1 MHRNRNTFQE
11 LGRDYRRPLENR
23 DHTELMAGRRRTNR
37 IPFAAFRARAAK
49 LGLQVSWLMLAAVLF
64 AAYRLSLLNDPRV
77 WVPSLLAG
85 VGLLALSFI
94 RWERALQDWRGDLFL
109 WLWLALILAEL
120 TTVGAVPQLSPM
132 ISGLYFAVV
141 VLSAALAGTIPHAF
155 ITGFVIASFVLTD
168 SNFGQSVEIERLP
181 IPLVTLI
188 AVAIA
193 SSMLTK
199 EFRRET
205 FIGIEREKQLAT
217 READLGRLYEVS
229 KTMAAGDSLDLVLP
243 ELVGRIGRYLNA
255 EVGAVLLHNERG
267 QFLEVVSPIWTAG
280 HALDVGGYRMS
291 LNRKGDIERVFL
303 SGSPAL
309 YTDLDKEPDSH
320 GLLGE
325 LGTHSALVVPMQLE
339 HRTMG
344 VMVLADKTD
353 GEFTQNDL
361 EVLTSLA
368 APAALVLAQ
377 LERFQEAAETSRRME
392 ELARM
397 KSDFVSVV
405 SHELR
410 TPLTSIIGALATI
423 ARPELAPEQPAAQEL
438 LESARN
444 QADRLR
450 RLIEDLLVV
459 SRIEGQ
465 ALPRHPEE
473 VDLSRFLLETIA
485 VIPGSDQI
493 VRLQVEPN
501 SLIKT
506 DSDHVRRIV
515 INLVENAMKHAA
527 GSSIDVVAS
536 IAEERVIIDIVDHGP
551 GIPPSER
558 PTIFDQFT
566 QLEPSSTRSQGGT
579 GLGLNIVRG
588 LAQAMEGDVTIHDT
602 PGGGATFRVDLPRVL
617 SPRRSRRSPVVAG
630 R

>member
-1 MHRNRNTFQE
+1 
-11 LGRDYRRPLENR
+11 
-23 DHTELMAGRRRTNR
+23 
-37 IPFAAFRARAAK
+37 
-49 LGLQVSWLMLAAVLF
+49 MLAAILF
-64 AAYRLSLLNDPRV
+64 AAYRFSLLGDARV

-85 VGLLALSFI
+85 IGLLALSFI

-109 WLWLALILAEL
+109 SLWLALILAEL
-120 TTVGAVPQLSPM
+120 TTVGAVPQLSVM
-132 ISGLYFAVV
+132 ISGLYFGVV

-155 ITGFVIASFVLTD
+155 ITGFVITSFVLTD
-168 SNFGQSVEIERLP
+168 SSFGQSLEIERLP
-181 IPLVTLI
+181 IPVVTMI

-205 FIGIEREKQLAT
+205 FIGIDRLKQLAT

-229 KTMAAGDSLDLVLP
+229 KTMAAGDSLDQVLP

-255 EVGAVLLHNERG
+255 EVGVVLLHNERG

-280 HALDVGGYRMS
+280 NALNVGGYRMA
-291 LNRKGDIERVFL
+291 LNRKGDIERVFM
-303 SGSPAL
+303 SGKPTL
-309 YTDLDKEPDSH
+309 YTDLEKEPERH

-325 LGTHSALVVPMQLE
+325 LGAHSALVVPMQLE

-353 GEFTQNDL
+353 GEFTQKDL
-361 EVLTSLA
+361 EILTSLA

-377 LERFQEAAETSRRME
+377 LERFHEAAETSRRME

-473 VDLSRFLLETIA
+473 VDLSRFLRETVS
-485 VIPGSDQI
+485 VITGSDEA
-493 VRLQVEPN
+493 VRVQVEPAC
-501 SLIKT
+501 LIKT
-506 DSDHVRRIV
+506 DPDHVRRIV

-527 GSSIDVVAS
+527 GSPI
-536 IAEERVIIDIVDHGP
+536 E
-551 GIPPSER
+551 
-558 PTIFDQFT
+558 
-566 QLEPSSTRSQGGT
+566 
-579 GLGLNIVRG
+579 
-588 LAQAMEGDVTIHDT
+588 
-602 PGGGATFRVDLPRVL
+602 
-617 SPRRSRRSPVVAG
+617 VAG
-630 R
+630 NADR

>member
-1 MHRNRNTFQE
+1 VV
-11 LGRDYRRPLENR
+11 
-23 DHTELMAGRRRTNR
+23 
-37 IPFAAFRARAAK
+37 IFA
-49 LGLQVSWLMLAAVLF
+49 
-64 AAYRLSLLNDPRV
+64 
-77 WVPSLLAG
+77 
-85 VGLLALSFI
+85 
-94 RWERALQDWRGDLFL
+94 
-109 WLWLALILAEL
+109 
-120 TTVGAVPQLSPM
+120 
-132 ISGLYFAVV
+132 LYFGVV
-141 VLSAALAGTIPHAF
+141 VLSAALAGTIAHGF
-155 ITGFVIASFVLTD
+155 ITGFVITSFVLTD
-168 SNFGQSVEIERLP
+168 SNFGQSLEIERLV

-205 FIGIEREKQLAT
+205 FVGIERMQQLAI

-229 KTMAAGDSLDLVLP
+229 KTMAAGDSLDQVLP

-255 EVGAVLLHNERG
+255 EVGAVLLHNERERL
-267 QFLEVVSPIWTAG
+267 LEVISPIWTAG
-280 HALDVGGYRMS
+280 NPLEVDGYRMP
-291 LNRKGDIERVFL
+291 LTRKGDIERVFL
-303 SGSPAL
+303 SGNPAL
-309 YTDLDKEPDSH
+309 YTGLDKHPDRH

-325 LGTHSALVVPMQLE
+325 LGTHSAMVVPMQLE

-344 VMVLADKTD
+344 VMVLADKAD
-353 GEFTQNDL
+353 GEFTTNDL

-377 LERFQEAAETSRRME
+377 LERFHEAAETSRRME

-423 ARPELAPEQPAAQEL
+423 ARPELAPDQPAAQEL
-438 LESARN
+438 LESARS

-459 SRIEGQ
+459 SRIEAQ

-473 VDLSRFLLETIA
+473 VDLSRFLPDVVA
-485 VIPGSDQI
+485 VISGSAGAVQ
-493 VRLQVEPN
+493 VRAEPDTF
-501 SLIKT
+501 IKT
-506 DSDHVRRIV
+506 DPDHIRRIV
-515 INLVENAMKHAA
+515 INLVENAMKHAV
-527 GSSIDVVAS
+527 GSPIEVVVRV
-536 IAEERVIIDIVDHGP
+536 AEERVTIDVVDHGP
-551 GIPPSER
+551 GIPPAER
-558 PTIFDQFT
+558 TKIFDQFT
-566 QLEPSSTRSQGGT
+566 QLEPSVTRSQGGT
-579 GLGLNIVRG
+579 GLGLSIVRG
-588 LAQAMEGDVTIHDT
+588 LALAMEGDVTIHDT

-617 SPRRSRRSPVVAG
+617 APRRSRRNPAVVA

>member
-1 MHRNRNTFQE
+1 MA
-11 LGRDYRRPLENR
+11 RRK
-23 DHTELMAGRRRTNR
+23 RTSR
-37 IPFAAFRARAAK
+37 IPFATFRARAAK
-49 LGLQVSWLMLAAVLF
+49 LGLQVSWLMLAAIIF
-64 AAYRLSLLNDPRV
+64 AAYRSSLLDDPRV
-77 WVPSLLAG
+77 WVTSLLSG
-85 VGLLALSFI
+85 IGLLALSFI
-94 RWERALQDWRGDLFL
+94 RWERALRDWRGDLFL

-120 TTVGAVPQLSPM
+120 TTVGAVRQLSPV
-132 ISGLYFAVV
+132 IFALYFAVV
-141 VLSAALAGTIPHAF
+141 VLSAALAGTVPHAF
-155 ITGFVIASFVLTD
+155 ITGLVITSYILTD
-168 SNFGQSVEIERLP
+168 SDFGQSLEIERLV
-181 IPLVTLI
+181 IPLVTFV

-205 FIGIEREKQLAT
+205 FIGINRMEQLAK

-229 KTMAAGDSLDLVLP
+229 RTVAAGDSLDLVLP

-255 EVGAVLLHNERG
+255 EVGAVMLHNERE
-267 QFLEVVSPIWTAG
+267 QLLEVISPIWTAG
-280 HALDVGGYRMS
+280 HSLDVGGYRMP
-291 LNRKGDIERVFL
+291 LYRKGDIERVFL
-303 SGSPAL
+303 SGNPAL
-309 YTDLDKEPDSH
+309 YTDLDKDPNTH

-325 LGTHSALVVPMQLE
+325 LGTHSAMVVPMQLE

-353 GEFTQNDL
+353 GEFTKRDL

-377 LERFQEAAETSRRME
+377 LERFHEAEETSRRME

-423 ARPELAPEQPAAQEL
+423 ARPELSPEQPAAQEL

-473 VDLSRFLLETIA
+473 IDLSRFLPETVD
-485 VIPGSDQI
+485 VISGAAE
-493 VRLQVEPN
+493 VVKVHVEPDT
-501 SLIKT
+501 SIKT
-506 DSDHVRRIV
+506 DPDHVRRIV
-515 INLVENAMKHAA
+515 INLVENAMKHAP
-527 GSSIDVVAS
+527 GSPIEVVVTVNDEQVAIDVV
-536 IAEERVIIDIVDHGP
+536 DHGS
-551 GIPPSER
+551 GIPATER
-558 PTIFDQFT
+558 TQIFDQFT
-566 QLEPSSTRSQGGT
+566 QLEPSVTRSQGGT
-579 GLGLNIVRG
+579 GLGLSIVRG

-602 PGGGATFRVDLPRVL
+602 PGGGATFRVELPRVL
-617 SPRRSRRSPVVAG
+617 SPRRSRRSPTPVG

>member
-1 MHRNRNTFQE
+1 
-11 LGRDYRRPLENR
+11 
-23 DHTELMAGRRRTNR
+23 MARRRKANR
-37 IPFAAFRARAAK
+37 TPFVPFRARAAK
-49 LGLQVSWLMLAAVLF
+49 LGLQVSWLMLAAILF
-64 AAYRLSLLNDPRV
+64 AAYRFSLLNDPRV
-77 WVPSLLAG
+77 WVPSLLSG
-85 VGLLALSFI
+85 VGLLALSLI
-94 RWERALQDWRGDLFL
+94 RWERALKDWRGDLFL

-120 TTVGAVPQLSPM
+120 TTVGAVPQLSVM
-132 ISGLYFAVV
+132 ISGLYFGVV

-155 ITGFVIASFVLTD
+155 ITGFVITSFVLTD
-168 SNFGQSVEIERLP
+168 SNFGQSLEIERLP
-181 IPLVTLI
+181 IPVVTLI

-205 FIGIEREKQLAT
+205 FIGIDRLKQLET

-255 EVGAVLLHNERG
+255 EVGVVLLYNERG
-267 QFLEVVSPIWTAG
+267 QYLEVVSPIWTAG
-280 HALDVGGYRMS
+280 NALTVGGYRMS

-303 SGSPAL
+303 SGKPAL
-309 YTDLDKEPDSH
+309 YTDLDKEPDRH

-353 GEFTQNDL
+353 AEFTPKDL

-377 LERFQEAAETSRRME
+377 LERFYEAAETSRRME

-473 VDLSRFLLETIA
+473 VDLSVFLSETIS
-485 VIPGSDQI
+485 VVTGSDDV
-493 VRLQVEPN
+493 VRVQAEPGCVV
-501 SLIKT
+501 KT
-506 DSDHVRRIV
+506 DPDHVRRIV

-527 GSSIDVVAS
+527 GSPIEVTAALAD
-536 IAEERVIIDIVDHGP
+536 ERVIIDIVDHGP
-551 GIPPSER
+551 GIPPAER
-558 PTIFDQFT
+558 PKIFDQFT
-566 QLEPSSTRSQGGT
+566 QLEPSATRSQGGT

-588 LAQAMEGDVTIHDT
+588 LAQAMEGDVTILDT

-617 SPRRSRRSPVVAG
+617 SPRRSRRNPVAIG

>member
-1 MHRNRNTFQE
+1 MARRKHANRT
-11 LGRDYRRPLENR
+11 
-23 DHTELMAGRRRTNR
+23 
-37 IPFAAFRARAAK
+37 PFAPFRARAAK
-49 LGLQVSWLMLAAVLF
+49 LGLQVSWLMLAAILF
-64 AAYRLSLLNDPRV
+64 AAYRFSLLGDARV

-85 VGLLALSFI
+85 IGLLALSFI

-109 WLWLALILAEL
+109 SLWLALILAEL
-120 TTVGAVPQLSPM
+120 TTVGAVPQLSVM
-132 ISGLYFAVV
+132 ISGLYFGVV

-155 ITGFVIASFVLTD
+155 ITGFVITSFVLTD
-168 SNFGQSVEIERLP
+168 SNFGQSLEIERLP
-181 IPLVTLI
+181 IPVVTMI

-205 FIGIEREKQLAT
+205 FIGIDRLKQLAT

-229 KTMAAGDSLDLVLP
+229 KTMAAGDSLDQVLP

-255 EVGAVLLHNERG
+255 EVGVVLLHNERG

-280 HALDVGGYRMS
+280 NALNVGGYRMS
-291 LNRKGDIERVFL
+291 LNRKGDIERVFM
-303 SGSPAL
+303 SGKPTL
-309 YTDLDKEPDSH
+309 YTDLDQEPERH

-325 LGTHSALVVPMQLE
+325 LGAHSALVVPMQLE

-353 GEFTQNDL
+353 GEFTQKDL
-361 EVLTSLA
+361 EILTSLA

-377 LERFQEAAETSRRME
+377 LERFHEAAETSRRME

-473 VDLSRFLLETIA
+473 VDLSRFLRETVS
-485 VIPGSDQI
+485 VITGSDEV
-493 VRLQVEPN
+493 VRVEVEPAC
-501 SLIKT
+501 LIKT
-506 DSDHVRRIV
+506 DPDHVRRIV

-527 GSSIDVVAS
+527 GSPIEVEAML
-536 IAEERVIIDIVDHGP
+536 IEERVIIDIVDHGP
-551 GIPPSER
+551 GIPVSER
-558 PTIFDQFT
+558 PKIFDQFT
-566 QLEPSSTRSQGGT
+566 QLEPSATRSQGGT

-588 LAQAMEGDVTIHDT
+588 LAQALEGDVTILDT

-617 SPRRSRRSPVVAG
+617 SPRRSRRNPVPIG
-630 R
+630 G

>member
-1 MHRNRNTFQE
+1 
-11 LGRDYRRPLENR
+11 
-23 DHTELMAGRRRTNR
+23 
-37 IPFAAFRARAAK
+37 
-49 LGLQVSWLMLAAVLF
+49 MLAAILF
-64 AAYRLSLLNDPRV
+64 AAYRFSLLDDARV

-85 VGLLALSFI
+85 VGLLALSLI
-94 RWERALQDWRGDLFL
+94 RWERALQAWRGDLFL

-120 TTVGAVPQLSPM
+120 TTVGAVPQLSVM
-132 ISGLYFAVV
+132 ISGLYFGVV
-141 VLSAALAGTIPHAF
+141 VLSAALAGTVPHAF
-155 ITGFVIASFVLTD
+155 ITGLVITSFILTD
-168 SNFGQSVEIERLP
+168 SNFGQSLEIERLP
-181 IPLVTLI
+181 IPLVTMI

-205 FIGIEREKQLAT
+205 FIGIDRQKQLAI

-229 KTMAAGDSLDLVLP
+229 RTMAAGDSLDQVLP

-255 EVGAVLLHNERG
+255 EVGVVLLHNERG

-280 HALDVGGYRMS
+280 NALNVGSYRMS
-291 LNRKGDIERVFL
+291 LNRKGDIERVFM
-303 SGSPAL
+303 SGKPAL
-309 YTDLDKEPDSH
+309 YTDLDREPDRH

-325 LGTHSALVVPMQLE
+325 LGTHTALVVPMQLE

-377 LERFQEAAETSRRME
+377 LERFYEAAETSRRME

-465 ALPRHPEE
+465 AIPRHPEE
-473 VDLSRFLLETIA
+473 VDLSRFLPETVA
-485 VIPGSDQI
+485 VITDSEEA
-493 VRLQVEPN
+493 VRVHVQPDCLV
-501 SLIKT
+501 KT
-506 DSDHVRRIV
+506 DPDHIRRIV
-515 INLVENAMKHAA
+515 INLVENALKHAA
-527 GSSIDVVAS
+527 GSAIEVEAMLVD
-536 IAEERVIIDIVDHGP
+536 ERVIIDIVDHGP
-551 GIPPSER
+551 GIPPAER
-558 PTIFDQFT
+558 PKIFDQFT
-566 QLEPSSTRSQGGT
+566 QLEPSVTRSRGGT

-617 SPRRSRRSPVVAG
+617 SPRRGRRNPAVVG
-630 R
+630 S

>member
-1 MHRNRNTFQE
+1 
-11 LGRDYRRPLENR
+11 
-23 DHTELMAGRRRTNR
+23 MASRKQINR
-37 IPFAAFRARAAK
+37 IPLAPFRARAAK
-49 LGLQVSWLMLAAVLF
+49 LGLQVSWLMLAAILF
-64 AAYRLSLLNDPRV
+64 AAYRSALLTDPRV
-77 WVPSLLAG
+77 WVPSLLTG
-85 VGLLALSFI
+85 TGLVALSFI
-94 RWERALQDWRGDLFL
+94 HWERVLKDWRGDVFL
-109 WLWLALILAEL
+109 WLWAALVLAEL
-120 TTVGAVPQLSPM
+120 TTVGAVPELSAV
-132 ISGLYFAVV
+132 IFALYFGVV
-141 VLSAALAGTIPHAF
+141 VLSAGLAGTMAHAS
-155 ITGFVIASFVLTD
+155 ITGLVITSFFLTD
-168 SNFGQSVEIERLP
+168 SNFGQSLDLARWP
-181 IPLVTLI
+181 IPVVTLI

-199 EFRRET
+199 EYRRET

-303 SGSPAL
+303 SGNPAL

-459 SRIEGQ
+459 SRIEGH

-473 VDLSRFLLETIA
+473 VDLSHFLPDTIA
-485 VIPGSDQI
+485 VISGSDQI
-493 VRLQVEPN
+493 VRLQVEPKT
-501 SLIKT
+501 LIKT
-506 DSDHVRRIV
+506 DPDHIRRIV

-527 GSSIDVVAS
+527 GSPIDVIVS
-536 IAEERVIIDIVDHGP
+536 LTEERVIIDVVDHGP

-558 PTIFDQFT
+558 PKIFDQFT
-566 QLEPSSTRSQGGT
+566 QLEPSATRSQGGT

-617 SPRRSRRSPVVAG
+617 SPRRSRRTPAPVG

>member
-1 MHRNRNTFQE
+1 MA
-11 LGRDYRRPLENR
+11 RRSK
-23 DHTELMAGRRRTNR
+23 TNR

-49 LGLQVSWLMLAAVLF
+49 LGLQVSWLMLAAILF
-64 AAYRLSLLNDPRV
+64 AAYRFSLLNDPKV

-85 VGLLALSFI
+85 TGLLALSFI
-94 RWERALQDWRGDLFL
+94 RWERALKDWRGDLFL

-120 TTVGAVPQLSPM
+120 TTVGAVRQLSPV
-132 ISGLYFAVV
+132 IFALYFGVV
-141 VLSAALAGTIPHAF
+141 VLSAALAGTVPHAF
-155 ITGFVIASFVLTD
+155 ITGFVITSYILTD
-168 SNFGQSVEIERLP
+168 SNFGQSLEIERLV
-181 IPLVTLI
+181 IPLVTFV

-205 FIGIEREKQLAT
+205 FVGIERVQQLAK

-303 SGSPAL
+303 SGIPAL
-309 YTDLDKEPDSH
+309 YTNLDQDPDSH

-325 LGTHSALVVPMQLE
+325 LGTHSAMVVPMQLE

-344 VMVLADKTD
+344 VMVLADKAD
-353 GEFTQNDL
+353 GEFTRSDL

-377 LERFQEAAETSRRME
+377 LERFYEAAETSRRME

-473 VDLSRFLLETIA
+473 VDLSRFLPETIA
-485 VIPGSDQI
+485 VIAGADEV
-493 VRLQVEPN
+493 VRVQVAPN
-501 SLIKT
+501 TLVKT
-506 DSDHVRRIV
+506 DPDHVRRIV

-527 GSSIDVVAS
+527 GSPIEVVGSVTGDRATIDV
-536 IAEERVIIDIVDHGP
+536 VDHGP

-558 PTIFDQFT
+558 AKIFDQFT
-566 QLEPSSTRSQGGT
+566 QLEPSATRSRGGT

-588 LAQAMEGDVTIHDT
+588 LAQDMEGDVIIHDT
-602 PGGGATFRVDLPRVL
+602 AGGGTTFRVDLPRVL
-617 SPRRSRRSPVVAG
+617 SPRRGRRSPAVVG

>member
-1 MHRNRNTFQE
+1 
-11 LGRDYRRPLENR
+11 
-23 DHTELMAGRRRTNR
+23 MARRRQMNR
-37 IPFAAFRARAAK
+37 VPLAAFRARAAK
-49 LGLQVSWLMLAAVLF
+49 LGLQVSWLMLAAILF
-64 AAYRLSLLNDPRV
+64 AAYRLSLLSDARV

-85 VGLLALSFI
+85 TGLSALTFI
-94 RWERALQDWRGDLFL
+94 RWERVLKDWRGDLFL
-109 WLWLALILAEL
+109 WLWLALVLAEL
-120 TTVGAVPQLSPM
+120 TTVGAVPQLSVV
-132 ISGLYFAVV
+132 IFALYFGVV
-141 VLSAALAGTIPHAF
+141 VLSAALAGTIAHAF
-155 ITGFVIASFVLTD
+155 ITGFVITSFVLTD
-168 SNFGQSVEIERLP
+168 SNFGQALEIERLV
-181 IPLVTLI
+181 IPLVTLV

-205 FIGIEREKQLAT
+205 FTGIDRMQQLAK

-229 KTMAAGDSLDLVLP
+229 KTMAAGDSLDQVLP

-255 EVGAVLLHNERG
+255 EVGAVLLHNEDEHL
-267 QFLEVVSPIWTAG
+267 LEVVSPIWTAG
-280 HALDVGGYRMS
+280 HSLDVGGYRMP
-291 LNRKGDIERVFL
+291 LYRKGDIERVFL
-303 SGSPAL
+303 SGHPAL
-309 YTDLDKEPDSH
+309 YTNLDQNPDSH

-325 LGTHSALVVPMQLE
+325 LGAHSALVVPMQLE

-344 VMVLADKTD
+344 VMVLADKAD
-353 GEFTQNDL
+353 GDFTPTDL

-368 APAALVLAQ
+368 APATLVLAQ
-377 LERFQEAAETSRRME
+377 LERFYEAAETSRRME

-423 ARPELAPEQPAAQEL
+423 ARPELAPEHAAAQEL

-473 VDLSRFLLETIA
+473 VDLSRFLPEA
-485 VIPGSDQI
+485 VEVISGAGEI
-493 VRLQVEPN
+493 VKVQVEPDTF
-501 SLIKT
+501 IKT
-506 DSDHVRRIV
+506 DPDHVRRIV

-527 GSSIDVVAS
+527 GSPIEVVVSMADEQVSIDV
-536 IAEERVIIDIVDHGP
+536 VDHGP
-551 GIPPSER
+551 GIPAAER
-558 PTIFDQFT
+558 TKIFDQFT
-566 QLEPSSTRSQGGT
+566 QLEPSVTRSQGGT
-579 GLGLNIVRG
+579 GLGLSIVRG

-602 PGGGATFRVDLPRVL
+602 LGGGATFRVELPRVL
-617 SPRRSRRSPVVAG
+617 SPRRSRRSQVVVG

>member
-1 MHRNRNTFQE
+1 MHRNRNTFQG

-94 RWERALQDWRGDLFL
+94 RWERALQDWRGDVFL

-473 VDLSRFLLETIA
+473 VDLSRFLPETIA

-501 SLIKT
+501 ALIKT

-527 GSSIDVVAS
+527 GSSIDVVVS

-558 PTIFDQFT
+558 PKIFDQFT

-617 SPRRSRRSPVVAG
+617 SPRRSRLSPVVAG

>member
-1 MHRNRNTFQE
+1 MA
-11 LGRDYRRPLENR
+11 RRKK
-23 DHTELMAGRRRTNR
+23 TNR

-49 LGLQVSWLMLAAVLF
+49 LGLQVSWLMLAAILF
-64 AAYRLSLLNDPRV
+64 AAYRSSLLNDPRV

-85 VGLLALSFI
+85 IGLFALSFI

-120 TTVGAVPQLSPM
+120 TTVGAVPQLGVFIFP
-132 ISGLYFAVV
+132 LYFAVV
-141 VLSAALAGTIPHAF
+141 VLSATLAGTIPHAF
-155 ITGFVIASFVLTD
+155 ITGFVITSYILTD
-168 SNFGQSVEIERLP
+168 SNFGQSLDVERLV
-181 IPLVTLI
+181 IPLVTVV
-188 AVAIA
+188 AVATA

-205 FIGIEREKQLAT
+205 FIGINRMEQLAK

-229 KTMAAGDSLDLVLP
+229 RTMAAGDSLDLVLP

-255 EVGAVLLHNERG
+255 EVGAVMLHNERE
-267 QFLEVVSPIWTAG
+267 QVLEVVSPIWTAG
-280 HALDVGGYRMS
+280 HSLDVGGYRMP
-291 LNRKGDIERVFL
+291 LYRKGDIERVFL
-303 SGSPAL
+303 SGNPAL
-309 YTDLDKEPDSH
+309 YTDLDKDPNSH

-325 LGTHSALVVPMQLE
+325 LGTHSAMVVPMQLE

-344 VMVLADKTD
+344 VMVLADKSD
-353 GEFTQNDL
+353 GEFTKRDL

-377 LERFQEAAETSRRME
+377 LERFHEAEETSRRME

-423 ARPELAPEQPAAQEL
+423 ARPELSPEQPAAREL

-473 VDLSRFLLETIA
+473 IDLGLFLPETMEVISGADEVVKVQVETETI
-485 VIPGSDQI
+485 
-493 VRLQVEPN
+493 
-501 SLIKT
+501 IKT
-506 DSDHVRRIV
+506 DPDHLRRIV
-515 INLVENAMKHAA
+515 INLVENAMKHAG
-527 GSSIDVVAS
+527 GSPVEVIVAMEDENVAIDVV
-536 IAEERVIIDIVDHGP
+536 DHGS
-551 GIPPSER
+551 GIPASER
-558 PTIFDQFT
+558 AKIFDQFT
-566 QLEPSSTRSQGGT
+566 QLEPSVTRSQGGT
-579 GLGLNIVRG
+579 GLGLSIVRG

-602 PGGGATFRVDLPRVL
+602 PGGGATFRVELPRVL
-617 SPRRSRRSPVVAG
+617 SPRRSRRNPAAAVGSPAK
-630 R
+630 

>member
-1 MHRNRNTFQE
+1 M
-11 LGRDYRRPLENR
+11 RR
-23 DHTELMAGRRRTNR
+23 RRRTNR
-37 IPFAAFRARAAK
+37 IPLAAFRARAAK
-49 LGLQVSWLMLAAVLF
+49 LGLQVSWLMLAAILF
-64 AAYRLSLLNDPRV
+64 AAYRSSLLSEPRV

-85 VGLLALSFI
+85 TGLLALSFI
-94 RWERALQDWRGDLFL
+94 RWERVLENWRGDVFL
-109 WLWLALILAEL
+109 WLWLALVLAEL
-120 TTVGAVPQLSPM
+120 TSVGAVPQLSAV
-132 ISGLYFAVV
+132 IFALYFGVV
-141 VLSAALAGTIPHAF
+141 VLSAALAATMAHAF
-155 ITGFVIASFVLTD
+155 ITGFVITSFVLTD
-168 SNFGQSVEIERLP
+168 SNFGQSLEVERLV

-205 FIGIEREKQLAT
+205 FMGIDRMQQLAK

-229 KTMAAGDSLDLVLP
+229 KTMAAGDSLEMVLP

-255 EVGAVLLHNERG
+255 EVGAVLLHNNRE
-267 QFLEVVSPIWTAG
+267 QLLEVVSPIWTAG
-280 HALDVGGYRMS
+280 HPLDVGGYRIP
-291 LNRKGDIERVFL
+291 LHRKGDIERVFL
-303 SGSPAL
+303 SGKPAL
-309 YTDLDKEPDSH
+309 YTGLDLNPDSH

-325 LGTHSALVVPMQLE
+325 LGAHSAMVVPMQLE

-344 VMVLADKTD
+344 VMILADKTD
-353 GEFTQNDL
+353 GEFTESDL

-377 LERFQEAAETSRRME
+377 LERFSEAAETSRRME

-459 SRIEGQ
+459 SRIEGK

-473 VDLSRFLLETIA
+473 VDLSRFLPETVE
-485 VIPGSDQI
+485 VISGADEVVQ
-493 VRLQVEPN
+493 VQVEPN
-501 SLIKT
+501 TLIKT
-506 DSDHVRRIV
+506 DPDHVRRIV

-527 GSSIDVVAS
+527 GSPIEIAVSMPEDRVTIDV
-536 IAEERVIIDIVDHGP
+536 VDHGP
-551 GIPPSER
+551 GIPPTER
-558 PTIFDQFT
+558 IKIFSQFT
-566 QLEPSSTRSQGGT
+566 QLEPSVTRSQGGT
-579 GLGLNIVRG
+579 GLGLSIVRG
-588 LAQAMEGDVTIHDT
+588 LAQEMEGDVTIHDT
-602 PGGGATFRVDLPRVL
+602 PGGGATFRVDLPRAL
-617 SPRRSRRSPVVAG
+617 SPRRRRNPAVVG
-630 R
+630 S

>member
-1 MHRNRNTFQE
+1 
-11 LGRDYRRPLENR
+11 
-23 DHTELMAGRRRTNR
+23 MAGRIKTNR
-37 IPFAAFRARAAK
+37 VPLAAFRARATK
-49 LGLQVSWLMLAAVLF
+49 LGLQVSWLMLAAVVF
-64 AAYRLSLLNDPRV
+64 AAYRLSLLSDPRV
-77 WVPSLLAG
+77 WVPSLLSG
-85 VGLLALSFI
+85 IGLLALSFI
-94 RWERALQDWRGDLFL
+94 KWDRVLKEWRGDIFL
-109 WLWLALILAEL
+109 WLWLAIVLAEL
-120 TTVGAVPQLSPM
+120 TTVGAIPQLSVV
-132 ISGLYFAVV
+132 IFALYFGVV
-141 VLSAALAGTIPHAF
+141 VVSAALAGTIAHAF
-155 ITGFVIASFVLTD
+155 ITGFVITSFVLTD
-168 SNFGQSVEIERLP
+168 SNFGQSLEIERLL

-188 AVAIA
+188 AVAVA

-205 FIGIEREKQLAT
+205 FIGIDRVQQLAK

-255 EVGAVLLHNERG
+255 EVGAVLLHTERER
-267 QFLEVVSPIWTAG
+267 FLEVVSPIWTAG
-280 HALDVGGYRMS
+280 HALDVGGYRLS

-303 SGSPAL
+303 SGNPAL
-309 YTDLDKEPDSH
+309 YTDLDKEPDRH

-325 LGTHSALVVPMQLE
+325 LGAHSALVVPMQLE

-368 APAALVLAQ
+368 APATLVLAQ
-377 LERFQEAAETSRRME
+377 LERFHEAAETSRRME

-473 VDLSRFLLETIA
+473 IDLSRFLPETISVVAGSESVVA
-485 VIPGSDQI
+485 V
-493 VRLQVEPN
+493 QVEPDA
-501 SLIKT
+501 LIKT
-506 DSDHVRRIV
+506 DPDHVRRIV

-527 GSSIDVVAS
+527 GSPIEVAVS
-536 IAEERVIIDIVDHGP
+536 MLEERVIIDVVDHGP
-551 GIPPSER
+551 GIPPAER
-558 PTIFDQFT
+558 PKIFDQFT
-566 QLEPSSTRSQGGT
+566 QLEPSATRSQGGT

-617 SPRRSRRSPVVAG
+617 SPRRSRRSPAVAV

>member
-1 MHRNRNTFQE
+1 MA
-11 LGRDYRRPLENR
+11 RRK
-23 DHTELMAGRRRTNR
+23 HANR
-37 IPFAAFRARAAK
+37 IPFAPFRARAAK
-49 LGLQVSWLMLAAVLF
+49 LGLQVSWLMLAAILF
-64 AAYRLSLLNDPRV
+64 AAYRLSLLADARV

-85 VGLLALSFI
+85 IGLLALSFI

-109 WLWLALILAEL
+109 SLWLALILAEL
-120 TTVGAVPQLSPM
+120 TTVGAVPQLSVM
-132 ISGLYFAVV
+132 ISGLYFGVV

-155 ITGFVIASFVLTD
+155 ITGFVITSFVLTD
-168 SNFGQSVEIERLP
+168 SNFGQSIEIERLP
-181 IPLVTLI
+181 IPVVTMI

-205 FIGIEREKQLAT
+205 FIGIDRLKQLAT

-229 KTMAAGDSLDLVLP
+229 KTMAAGDSLDQVLP

-255 EVGAVLLHNERG
+255 EVGVVLLHNERG

-280 HALDVGGYRMS
+280 NALNVGGYRMS
-291 LNRKGDIERVFL
+291 LNRKGDIERVFM
-303 SGSPAL
+303 SGKPTL
-309 YTDLDKEPDSH
+309 YTDLDKEPERH

-325 LGTHSALVVPMQLE
+325 LGAHTALVVPMQLE

-353 GEFTQNDL
+353 GEFTQKDL
-361 EVLTSLA
+361 EILTSLA

-377 LERFQEAAETSRRME
+377 LERFHEAAETSRRME

-473 VDLSRFLLETIA
+473 VDLSRFLRETVS
-485 VIPGSDQI
+485 VITGSDEA
-493 VRLQVEPN
+493 VRVQVEPAC
-501 SLIKT
+501 LIKT
-506 DSDHVRRIV
+506 DPDHVRRIV

-527 GSSIDVVAS
+527 GSPIEVAAMLID
-536 IAEERVIIDIVDHGP
+536 ERVIIDIVDHGP
-551 GIPPSER
+551 GIPVAER
-558 PTIFDQFT
+558 PKIFDQFT
-566 QLEPSSTRSQGGT
+566 QIEPSATRSQGGT
-579 GLGLNIVRG
+579 GLGLNIVRS
-588 LAQAMEGDVTIHDT
+588 LAQALEGDVTILDT

-617 SPRRSRRSPVVAG
+617 SPRRSRRNPVTIG
-630 R
+630 S

>member
-1 MHRNRNTFQE
+1 
-11 LGRDYRRPLENR
+11 
-23 DHTELMAGRRRTNR
+23 MAGRRTTSRV
-37 IPFAAFRARAAK
+37 PFAAFRARAAK
-49 LGLQVSWLMLAAVLF
+49 LGLQVSWLMLAAILF
-64 AAYRLSLLNDPRV
+64 AAYRSSLLNDPRV

-85 VGLLALSFI
+85 IGLLALSFI

-120 TTVGAVPQLSPM
+120 TTVGAIPQLAVA
-132 ISGLYFAVV
+132 IFALYFGVV
-141 VLSAALAGTIPHAF
+141 VLSAALAGTVPHAF
-155 ITGFVIASFVLTD
+155 ITGFVITSYVLTE
-168 SNFGQSVEIERLP
+168 SNFGQSMDAERLV

-205 FIGIEREKQLAT
+205 FIGINRMEQLAK

-229 KTMAAGDSLDLVLP
+229 RTVAAGDSLDMVLP

-255 EVGAVLLHNERG
+255 EVGAVLLHNERE
-267 QFLEVVSPIWTAG
+267 QLLEVISPIWTAG
-280 HALDVGGYRMS
+280 HSLDVGGYR
-291 LNRKGDIERVFL
+291 LPLYRKGDIERVFL

-309 YTDLDKEPDSH
+309 YTNLDEDPLNH

-325 LGTHSALVVPMQLE
+325 LGTHSAMVVPMQLE

-344 VMVLADKTD
+344 VMVLADKSD
-353 GEFTQNDL
+353 GEFTQRDL

-377 LERFQEAAETSRRME
+377 LERFREAEETSRRME

-423 ARPELAPEQPAAQEL
+423 ARPELSPEQPAAQEL

-459 SRIEGQ
+459 SRIEAQ

-473 VDLSRFLLETIA
+473 VDLGVFLPETVNVISGALE
-485 VIPGSDQI
+485 V
-493 VRLQVEPN
+493 VKVHVEPETN
-501 SLIKT
+501 IKT
-506 DSDHVRRIV
+506 DPDHVRRIV

-527 GSSIDVVAS
+527 GSPIEVVVTVN
-536 IAEERVIIDIVDHGP
+536 EERVFISVVDHGS
-551 GIPPSER
+551 GIPAAER
-558 PTIFDQFT
+558 TKIFDQFT
-566 QLEPSSTRSQGGT
+566 QLEPSVTRSQGGT
-579 GLGLNIVRG
+579 GLGLSIVRG
-588 LAQAMEGDVTIHDT
+588 LAQALEGDVTIHDT
-602 PGGGATFRVDLPRVL
+602 PGGGATFRVELPRVL
-617 SPRRSRRSPVVAG
+617 NPRRSRRNPVAIG

>member
-1 MHRNRNTFQE
+1 
-11 LGRDYRRPLENR
+11 
-23 DHTELMAGRRRTNR
+23 MAGRRNTNR
-37 IPFAAFRARAAK
+37 IPFAGFRARAAK
-49 LGLQVSWLMLAAVLF
+49 LGLQVSWLMLAAILF
-64 AAYRLSLLNDPRV
+64 AAYRSSLLNDPRV

-85 VGLLALSFI
+85 IGLLALSFI
-94 RWERALQDWRGDLFL
+94 RWERALADWRGDLFL

-120 TTVGAVPQLSPM
+120 TTVGAVPQLSVM
-132 ISGLYFAVV
+132 ISGLYFGVV

-155 ITGFVIASFVLTD
+155 ITGFVITSFILTD
-168 SNFGQSVEIERLP
+168 SVFGQSLEIERLI
-181 IPLVTLI
+181 IPLVTLV

-205 FIGIEREKQLAT
+205 LIGIGRMQQLAK

-229 KTMAAGDSLDLVLP
+229 RTMAAGDSLDLVLP

-303 SGSPAL
+303 SGTPAL
-309 YTDLDKEPDSH
+309 YTDLDEEPDSH

-344 VMVLADKTD
+344 VMVLADKAD
-353 GEFTQNDL
+353 GEFTKNDL

-377 LERFQEAAETSRRME
+377 LERFHEAAETSRRME

-410 TPLTSIIGALATI
+410 TPLTSIIGALATM

-473 VDLSRFLLETIA
+473 VDLSRFLPETVA
-485 VIPGSDQI
+485 VIAGSDE
-493 VRLQVEPN
+493 VVHVQVEPKAQV
-501 SLIKT
+501 KT
-506 DSDHVRRIV
+506 DPDHLRRIV

-527 GSSIDVVAS
+527 GSPIEVAVSMVGDRATIDV
-536 IAEERVIIDIVDHGP
+536 VDHGP

-558 PTIFDQFT
+558 PKIFDQFT
-566 QLEPSSTRSQGGT
+566 QLEPSVTRSRGGT

-617 SPRRSRRSPVVAG
+617 SPRRSRRSPVVVG

>member
-1 MHRNRNTFQE
+1 
-11 LGRDYRRPLENR
+11 
-23 DHTELMAGRRRTNR
+23 MASRKQINR
-37 IPFAAFRARAAK
+37 IPLAPFRARAAK
-49 LGLQVSWLMLAAVLF
+49 LGLQVSWLMLAAILF
-64 AAYRLSLLNDPRV
+64 AAYRSALLTDPRV
-77 WVPSLLAG
+77 WVPSLLTG
-85 VGLLALSFI
+85 TGLVALSVI
-94 RWERALQDWRGDLFL
+94 HWERVLKDWRGDVFL
-109 WLWLALILAEL
+109 WLWVALVLAEL
-120 TTVGAVPQLSPM
+120 TTVGAVPELSAV
-132 ISGLYFAVV
+132 IFALYFGVV
-141 VLSAALAGTIPHAF
+141 VLSAGLAGTMPHAS
-155 ITGFVIASFVLTD
+155 ITGLVITSFFLTD
-168 SNFGQSVEIERLP
+168 SNFGQSLDLTRWP
-181 IPLVTLI
+181 IPVVTLI

-199 EFRRET
+199 EYRRET

-280 HALDVGGYRMS
+280 HALDVGGYRLS

-459 SRIEGQ
+459 SRIEGH

-473 VDLSRFLLETIA
+473 VDLSHFLPDTIA
-485 VIPGSDQI
+485 VISGSDQI
-493 VRLQVEPN
+493 VRLQVEPKT
-501 SLIKT
+501 LIKT
-506 DSDHVRRIV
+506 DPDHIRRIV

-527 GSSIDVVAS
+527 GSQIDVIVS
-536 IAEERVIIDIVDHGP
+536 LTEERVIIDVVDHGP

-558 PTIFDQFT
+558 PKIFDQFT
-566 QLEPSSTRSQGGT
+566 QLEPSATRSQGGT

-617 SPRRSRRSPVVAG
+617 SPRRSRRPAPVG